1 MTAVAWSS
9 RCFHRLSSQHPRQV
23 LGHVLLQ
30 VGFASFLT
38 PRLAMCATALAALR
52 DEPATLRCSLPF
64 LAPIRS
70 MGSYLAGRLASS
82 HRRARLPAN
91 FKFSSPP
98 TMGVAAPVNRGGKA
112 VELVAAQLFVP
123 LSSSKPPLPGA
134 RFFLARACVTG
145 ALARPCRLG
154 APPYRAGACGRVA
167 SALFC
172 LNHPRGK
179 GLGELSMLPQDLYLT
194 ISPLGS

>member
-70 MGSYLAGRLASS
+70 MESYLAGRLASS

-112 VELVAAQLFVP
+112 IELVATQLFVA
-123 LSSSKPPLPGA
+123 LSSSRPPLPGA
-134 RFFLARACVTG
+134 HFFLARACVAG
-145 ALARPCRLG
+145 ALA
-154 APPYRAGACGRVA
+154 
-167 SALFC
+167 
-172 LNHPRGK
+172 K
-179 GLGELSMLPQDLYLT
+179 KK
-194 ISPLGS
+194 